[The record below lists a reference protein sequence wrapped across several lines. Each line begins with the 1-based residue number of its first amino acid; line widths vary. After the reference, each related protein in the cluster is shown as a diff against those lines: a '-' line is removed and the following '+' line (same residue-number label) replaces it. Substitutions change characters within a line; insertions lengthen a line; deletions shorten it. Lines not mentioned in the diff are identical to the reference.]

1 MIPAGSTRWPLYV
14 YPWPL
19 CCAPFSASLPILG
32 TCFGCFSFSRHELT
46 SSWEPLTRNVIVENS
61 IRVQIQCNPYSST
74 KTPLLGQIITYSRV
88 KGLYV

>member
-1 MIPAGSTRWPLYV
+1 MIPAGSTRWPLYI

-32 TCFGCFSFSRHELT
+32 TCFVNKLL
-46 SSWEPLTRNVIVENS
+46 EPLTRNVIVENS
-61 IRVQIQCNPYSST
+61 IRIQIQCNPYSST
-74 KTPLLGQIITYSRV
+74 KTPLLSQIITYSRV